1 MNSARKI
8 TVLSAAAFCV
18 LLTFVIDLFVG
29 ELSISLGDFFNS
41 PVVLHLRLP
50 RAICALAA
58 GAALATAGAQMQSI
72 FRNPLADPHIMGVS
86 SGSALGAA
94 IVTMVSGAA
103 GSVFLGALMGAVIT
117 ALLVMMV
124 AARFRNASTVLIF
137 GVLLGYILG
146 AATSLLGYLS
156 SHESLRIFYNWTV
169 GSFASS
175 SMTGALVLLATA
187 VLVAVS
193 AVSGSKGLDIML
205 FGDEFASLS
214 GASPRRITLWGL
226 SVCCVAT
233 AAVTSL
239 CGPVGFVG
247 IVAPHI
253 SRMLLG
259 TSVHRFVLPTSAL
272 IGASFYLLAD
282 IVSQLGPFPLPV
294 GSVVAVLG
302 VPIVISI
309 LLSKRI

>member
-58 GAALATAGAQMQSI
+58 GSALATAGAQMQSI

>member
-259 TSVHRFVLPTSAL
+259 TSVHRFVLPASAL